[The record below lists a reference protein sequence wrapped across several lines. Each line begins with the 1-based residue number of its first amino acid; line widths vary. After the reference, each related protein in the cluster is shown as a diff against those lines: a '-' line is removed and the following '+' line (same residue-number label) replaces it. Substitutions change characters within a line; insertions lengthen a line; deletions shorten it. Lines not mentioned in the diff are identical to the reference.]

1 MAAWHTVS
9 ALNSEFGGTYV
20 SVWDRLSPDSFWPG
34 SDILN
39 IEFNE
44 KVLLLVDLTFD
55 WWVSDPGSDSWDIVS
70 ELENAILPSDLS
82 DTLSQLSHPARA
94 PVENGSPLK
103 ARLDSWDI
111 VPGDEIPEYLCESG
125 DTETDSVREST
136 QVTALRTACR
146 YLHAR
151 MFQRQYC
158 MEKGPINHTVITQF
172 NSQLHFEHALGL
184 GATLT
189 QRPLEPVPKRDRLV
203 AVPFGYS
210 NLTYEPVFCI
220 S

>member
-1 MAAWHTVS
+1 M
-9 ALNSEFGGTYV
+9 
-20 SVWDRLSPDSFWPG
+20 
-34 SDILN
+34 
-39 IEFNE
+39 
-44 KVLLLVDLTFD
+44 
-55 WWVSDPGSDSWDIVS
+55 
-70 ELENAILPSDLS
+70 LPSDLS

-94 PVENGSPLK
+94 PVENGSLLK
-103 ARLDSWDI
+103 PRLDSWDI

-146 YLHAR
+146 CLHAR

-172 NSQLHFEHALGL
+172 NNQLHLEHALGL

-189 QRPLEPVPKRDRLV
+189 QRPLEPVPKRDSSRFLLDIPASLMNLFLAFLNHIYFRPAATHKRLDLRQE
-203 AVPFGYS
+203 S
-210 NLTYEPVFCI
+210 
-220 S
+220 